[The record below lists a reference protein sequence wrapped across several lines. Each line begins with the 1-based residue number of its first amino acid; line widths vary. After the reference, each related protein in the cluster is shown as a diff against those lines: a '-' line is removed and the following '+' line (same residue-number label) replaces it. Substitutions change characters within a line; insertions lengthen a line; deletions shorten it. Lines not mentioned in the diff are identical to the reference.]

1 MAGLLYLPRLF
12 VYHSVETIN
21 ERLND
26 TFKTMEQ
33 RLLKYIMRPAM
44 ISSWITGLFMAYYSY
59 YFLQIWFIAKFI
71 MVVLMTVSH
80 AYMATL
86 VSDFENDRNLRPQK
100 FFRVLNEVPTI
111 LMIGIVSM
119 VIVKPF

>member
-12 VYHSVETIN
+12 VYHSAETIN